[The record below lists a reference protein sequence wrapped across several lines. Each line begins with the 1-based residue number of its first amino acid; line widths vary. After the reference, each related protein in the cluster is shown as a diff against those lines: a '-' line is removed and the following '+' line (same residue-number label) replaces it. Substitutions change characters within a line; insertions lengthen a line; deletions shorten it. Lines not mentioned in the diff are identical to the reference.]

1 MEAARVWVV
10 DIEHWPRAYLLAEL
24 IERGYD
30 GTGFETVRDAIVR
43 LIMTPAERPALLVL
57 DLHSQPADEKA
68 FAALARQEIP
78 ILAIADATWDAGQGI
93 GGRAWAAVLRRPTT
107 IGAVADWVARIVG
120 ARERAQGDAAPT
132 DAAKR

>member
-1 MEAARVWVV
+1 MDGARVWVV

-43 LIMTPAERPALLVL
+43 LIMTPAERPALMVL
-57 DLHSQPADEKA
+57 DLHEQPADEKA

-78 ILAIADATWDAGQGI
+78 ILAIADATSDAGKGI
-93 GGRAWAAVLRRPTT
+93 GGRAWTAMLRRPTT

-120 ARERAQGDAAPT
+120 AGERARADAVAT
-132 DAAKR
+132 NAAKR